1 METSAPQT
9 AAIWSEF
16 AAPLR
21 AFVARRAPGGAEP
34 DDVLQDVFLRIQEQL
49 PNLRD
54 AERIDAWI
62 FQIARNVLADLF
74 RGRGRQDAL
83 RERSA
88 NEPAAGGDDDDER
101 TATAALASCLTSMI
115 TKLPEPYR
123 EAIMLTELC
132 GMSQVEAARHV
143 GISISGMK
151 SRVQRGREQLKTI
164 IGGSCRVE
172 LDVRGGVVECDPRRG
187 GGGCGERLRPPACG
201 RDSMGMTNTIETNE
215 TETTT
220 STTSPAATGCCGGAA
235 PKDSGACC
243 ALDAEVK
250 QSGGTGCG
258 CSSKAASAPA
268 PAKKGCC

>member
-1 METSAPQT
+1 MDLSAPRRDPT
-9 AAIWSEF
+9 TKLWTEF

-21 AFVARRAPGGAEP
+21 AFVARRAPSGTEP
-34 DDVLQDVFLRIQEQL
+34 DDVLQEVFVRIQEQL

-54 AERIDAWI
+54 AERLDAWI

-74 RGRGRQDAL
+74 RSRGRQEAL
-83 RERSA
+83 AARSA
-88 NEPAAGGDDDDER
+88 NEPAGAPDDDER
-101 TATAALASCLTSMI
+101 TATAALAACLTSMI
-115 TKLPEPYR
+115 LKLEEPYR

-132 GMSQVEAARHV
+132 GMSQVEAAGHV

-151 SRVQRGREQLKTI
+151 SRVQRGREQLKKL

-172 LDVRGGVVECDPRRG
+172 LDVRGGVIECDPRRG
-187 GGGCGERLRPPACG
+187 GGGAEKLRPSACS
-201 RDSMGMTNTIETNE
+201 RDSMGMTNTNETTD
-215 TETTT
+215 TETT
-220 STTSPAATGCCGGAA
+220 TTSPAATGCCGGAA

-258 CSSKAASAPA
+258 CGSKAAAA